1 MIPSNVVRC
10 PVDNGPILY
19 PLKPGP
25 YKCETCGGG
34 LNPGQRPAPGL
45 YWGESYGYLAEQEVE
60 EDERTTDEE
69 VEDLY
74 SAIGVFAR
82 ILGDPMTAAGVG
94 GHFTCA
100 EAEDL
105 ARTLAKTGHKRA
117 AMSFL
122 DGHADG
128 DDDPDDLHVGIDDYE
143 AWVLELAGQ
152 PVPTLIEGPAQ
163 VVTEG
168 AVVKHEL
175 EVVTT
180 EELLDLLNL
189 N

>member
-10 PVDNGPILY
+10 PADNGPMLY

-34 LNPGQRPAPGL
+34 LKGGQRPDPGL
-45 YWGESYGYLAEQEVE
+45 YWAESYGYLALFEVE
-60 EDERTTDEE
+60 EDERDSDEE
-69 VEDLY
+69 IEDLN
-74 SAIGVFAR
+74 SALGVFAR
-82 ILGDPMTAAGVG
+82 ILGDQMTAHGVA
-94 GHFTCA
+94 GHFTCT
-100 EAEDL
+100 EAEEL

-117 AMSFL
+117 AMTFL
-122 DGHADG
+122 EGHAYG
-128 DDDPDDLHVGIDDYE
+128 DDDPDDLHADIDDYE

-152 PVPTLIEGPAQ
+152 PVPTLIEGPK

-168 AVVKHEL
+168 TVDKQEL

-180 EELLDLLNL
+180 EELIDLLNL